1 MGIPNACC
9 CSVTCGIIS
18 SATAVAVSDWTQVS
32 GTWTDSGGSPNY
44 IETTSA
50 DALIVHNTPHPDG
63 LSVGSVGINME
74 FPTTGV
80 VRLCLAYLDASNY
93 LFVEVEHD
101 ASNPTFLHDII
112 VRLGYRTSGADTF
125 LEEFNGTIVSDATL
139 SICYTGTRL
148 SIATNHL
155 SGHAPILGLGMDTPL
170 TGTWGTKIA
179 VQTIGITGTLQ
190 FKSVAF
196 YGSIS
201 TGCGFCYAACAGC
214 GEGGTWAFPATP
226 GEVSLYLDGVAN
238 SACANCTTLF
248 NGSTWLLPNPYE
260 PPAPVPVPGATAYEY
275 ATRTCRFELYDSTG
289 DCHGAGAGSDMVR
302 FTYGVSTAVAIINF
316 DGRFDFTKGSYDCS
330 VALSKTGGSNIA
342 GFPQYCNWT
351 GATADIT
358 PNMA

>member
-9 CSVTCGIIS
+9 CGSTTCGIIS

-32 GTWTDSGGSPNY
+32 GTWTDSGGSPNW
-44 IETTSA
+44 IQTTSA
-50 DALIVHNTPHPDG
+50 NGLIIHNTPHPDG
-63 LSVGSVGINME
+63 LSTGAVGFDFK
-74 FPTTGV
+74 FPTTGTI
-80 VRLCLAYLDASNY
+80 RLCLAYLDASNY

-101 ASNPTFLHDII
+101 ASNPTVLHDVI

-125 LEEFNGTIVSDATL
+125 LEEFNGYLSSTATL
-139 SICYTGTRL
+139 YFCYNGSRL
-148 SIATNHL
+148 SITMGSM
-155 SGHAPILGLGMDTPL
+155 SGHAPILGMDTPL

-179 VQTIGITGTLQ
+179 VQSIGIAGTLE
-190 FKSVAF
+190 FNAVAF
-196 YGSIS
+196 LGNIS
-201 TGCGFCYAACAGC
+201 AGCTVCCAACAGC
-214 GEGGTWAFPATP
+214 GEGAGFANPATP
-226 GEVSLYLDGVAN
+226 GEVSLYLTGVAN
-238 SACANCTTLF
+238 STCANCTTLF

-275 ATRTCRFELYDSTG
+275 ATRSCRFELYDSTG

-302 FTYGVSTAVAIINF
+302 FTYGVSSAVAIINF